1 MLNPNQIAQDI
12 ATLPEP
18 AQMLLLDLIQML
30 KQTHAPLADFQEDA
44 GTSTGSE
51 FQRKKPSRFGIWAGK
66 VWMAEDFDEPLEDMK
81 DYM

>member
-30 KQTHAPLADFQEDA
+30 KQTNAPLANFQEGI
-44 GTSTGSE
+44 GTSTEPE
-51 FQRKKPSRFGIWAGK
+51 FQRKKPSKFGIWKGK
-66 VWMAEDFDEPLEDMK
+66 VWIAEDFDEPLEDMK